1 MSWIITGTQ
10 RYQPA
15 ALLDQFPGAAAA
27 YSLRNL
33 VGTSNPAVV
42 RVRRD
47 NDDAEQDFTA
57 AEVSD
62 GTLAAW
68 VGAGNDGFVRT
79 WYDQSGNTRH
89 MEQATSTSQPQI
101 VVSGTLVTENG
112 KPALATTSTTTMA
125 ITSALLLG
133 QHSVF
138 TAVSTAQDI
147 TSTMSTQRL
156 WSSDASTFDV
166 LSFGGNATSTLTN
179 ERLAWLTVDGPS
191 VRGVGQTAND
201 YTAGDYLIS
210 AFWNNSN
217 PVVFVNNSSQLLN
230 ANSIGNFTSTSYPR
244 TFQRLWGNSSA
255 TQGFAG
261 KQFEFIFY
269 SSDQSTN
276 RAAIEAN
283 INAHYS
289 IYP

>member
-1 MSWIITGTQ
+1 MSWIITGKEAN
-10 RYQPA
+10 PP
-15 ALLDQFPGAAAA
+15 LLDAYPGAAAA
-27 YSLRNL
+27 YSLRQL
-33 VGTSNPAVV
+33 QSGSYPVV

-57 AEVSD
+57 TEVSD

-68 VGAGNDGFVRT
+68 VGAGNNGLVRT

-112 KPALATTSTTTMA
+112 KPALSTTSITTMA

-147 TSTMSTQRL
+147 TSTMPYQRL
-156 WSSDASTFDV
+156 WTGDVSTFDGFI
-166 LSFGGNATSTLTN
+166 FGGSPTSTLTN
-179 ERLAWLTVDGPS
+179 ERLAWLTIES
-191 VRGVGQTAND
+191 STYVRGVGQTAND

-230 ANSIGNFTSTSYPR
+230 ATTRGNFTSTYYPR
-244 TFQRLWGNSSA
+244 TFQRLWATSSA
-255 TQGFAG
+255 TLGFAG
-261 KQFEFIFY
+261 KQFEFIVY
-269 SSDQSTN
+269 PSDQSTN

-283 INAHYS
+283 INAHYN
-289 IYP
+289 IF